1 MSKYFNKILL
11 FITILSLSSC
21 FEIVE
26 EITMNDDGSGNI
38 LMTLNFSRSK
48 SKIKS
53 ILLMD
58 SINGYKVPSR
68 YEVET
73 RITDLKNQLT
83 NIKGVSNVKVKSN
96 FEDYIFNISCNFTN
110 TNILNEIITHFNKNK
125 SQELNK
131 QFSYNKNTKTF
142 KRTYNYNLSE
152 EVKKISKKDR
162 EVFTD
167 ASITTIY
174 RFQSLIIYSKNKKA
188 RISKNRKAIMLRVDV
203 NNLLANKENI
213 KNTIKLK

>member
-1 MSKYFNKILL
+1 MNKYFNRIFL
-11 FITILSLSSC
+11 FISILSFSSC
-21 FEIVE
+21 FEIIE
-26 EITMNDDGSGNI
+26 EISMNNDGSGNV
-38 LMTLNFSRSK
+38 LLTLNFSRSK

-73 RITDLKNQLT
+73 RIADLKNQLT
-83 NIKGVSNVKVKSN
+83 NIKGVSNVKSNSN

-110 TNILNEIITHFNKNK
+110 TNVLNEIIKHFNKNK

-131 QFSYNKNTKTF
+131 QFVYNKNTKTF
-142 KRTYNYNLSE
+142 RRTYNYNLSE
-152 EVKKISKKDR
+152 EVKKINKKDR
-162 EVFTD
+162 EIFTN

-174 RFQSLIIYSKNKKA
+174 RFQSPIIYSKNKLA
-188 RISKNRKAIMLRVDV
+188 RISKNKKAIMLRVDV